1 MLSYRHAFHA
11 GNNADILKH
20 WVIERVLAYMVQKDK
35 PLHYIDTHAGC
46 GLYDLTTET
55 ANKTAEYLHG
65 SARLEVV
72 ADAPEA
78 FLPYLKLLETFA
90 PFYPGSPSVAA
101 RCLRPFDELSLCELH
116 PQDCP
121 ELVTHFKKDRRAK
134 IYQEDGFKKVVALMP
149 PKQKRAFIVI
159 DPSYEIKNDYE
170 KVVAIIKEIHKRFSG
185 AVVALWYPVVDIQR
199 IQKLATG
206 IKKIGAKN
214 TLQIE
219 LRTRAQSAGG
229 MAASGMFILNAP
241 WTLTDQANEVMPW
254 LSEILAE
261 DDSAGFQV
269 VQLTEG

>member
-20 WVIERVLAYMVQKDK
+20 WVIERVLAYMTQKDK

-55 ANKTAEYLHG
+55 ANKTAEYLQG
-65 SARLEVV
+65 SARLAATE
-72 ADAPEA
+72 DAPEA
-78 FLPYLKLLETFA
+78 FLPYLKLIESFA
-90 PFYPGSPSVAA
+90 PHYPGSPSIAA
-101 RCLRPFDELSLCELH
+101 RALRPIDELSLCELH
-116 PQDCP
+116 PKDGP
-121 ELVTHFKKDRRAK
+121 TLAAHFHKDRRAK
-134 IYQEDGFKKVVALMP
+134 VYLEDGFKKVIALMP
-149 PKQKRAFIVI
+149 PKQKRALIVI

-170 KVVAIIKEIHKRFSG
+170 KVVAIIKDIYKRFAG
-185 AVVALWYPVVDIQR
+185 AVVALWYPVVDSQR
-199 IQKLATG
+199 IEKLAQG
-206 IKKIGAKN
+206 IQKVGIKN

-219 LRTRAQSAGG
+219 LRTREQSAGG

-254 LSEILAE
+254 LSEVLAE
-261 DDSAGFQV
+261 DDSAGFRV